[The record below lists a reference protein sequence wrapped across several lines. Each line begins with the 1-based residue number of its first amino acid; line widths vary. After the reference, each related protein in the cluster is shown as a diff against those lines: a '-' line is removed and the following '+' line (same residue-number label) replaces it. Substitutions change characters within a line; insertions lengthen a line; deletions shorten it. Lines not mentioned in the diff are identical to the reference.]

1 MQERQAILQQYWGH
15 DNFRGSQ
22 SSIIESVLSG
32 KDVLALMPTGGGKS
46 ICYQVPAMVQEGLC
60 IVVSPLV
67 ALIQDQVNQLKNKG
81 IKAIALTGGIPFDEL
96 NDLLDNCLYG
106 NYKFLYL
113 SPERLQQPLIQER
126 IQEMNVNLI
135 AIDEAHCI
143 SQWGNDFRPA
153 YLQCAILKELVPQVP
168 IIALTATATPRV
180 VDDIVQN
187 LKLSPVQIFK
197 DSFSRSNI
205 AFIVKRTEDKLFQ
218 LKNYMGKV
226 SGSSIV
232 YVRSRK
238 MSVSLAKFL
247 NENGFSA
254 AHFHGGMT
262 KSEKEDKLNLWLYG
276 TIQTM
281 VATNAFGMGVDKPDV
296 RFVVHYQIP
305 DSLESYYQEAGRA
318 GRDGKPSVAMVLTS
332 EEDKQRARQQ
342 FLAAL
347 PDVAFVKKVYS
358 NLNNYFQVSYGEL
371 VMEPMAF
378 KFNAFCKRYELEPN
392 LAFNALRILDQNSV
406 LSLSEQFQE
415 KTTLQF
421 VASKAAI
428 FQYLEKNRKSAP
440 IIQTVLRTYGGITDY
455 ETKIDLSLLHRK
467 TGMRETQLKE
477 IFQQLANDGIV
488 NYHNQSSDLE
498 IHFLVPREDD
508 VTINVFAKKVKE
520 LNAVKQYNLE
530 AMLGYIENN
539 KECRSRYLLKYFGE
553 DTHENCGTCDI
564 CTAKGK
570 RTSPHQLE
578 ERILELLDLG
588 PHSSRK
594 LESATGADDKE
605 LLKALQFLL
614 EDGKVQLNFKNEYV
628 KK

>member
-1 MQERQAILQQYWGH
+1 MQETRAILQQYWGH

-22 SSIIESVLSG
+22 SNIIETLLSG

-46 ICYQVPAMVQEGLC
+46 ICYQVPAMAQEGLC

-67 ALIQDQVNQLKNKG
+67 ALIQDQVSQLKNRG

-96 NDLLDNCLYG
+96 NDLMDNCLYG

-113 SPERLQQPLIQER
+113 SPERLQQSLIQER

-153 YLQCAILKELVPQVP
+153 YLECAILKEIVPQVP
-168 IIALTATATPRV
+168 MIALTATATPRV

-205 AFIVKRTEDKLFQ
+205 AFKVKRTEDKLFQ
-218 LKNYMGKV
+218 LKNYMEKV

-238 MSVSLAKFL
+238 ISVSLSKFL

-262 KSEKEDKLNLWLYG
+262 KSEKEEKLNLWLNG
-276 TIQTM
+276 SIQTM

-296 RFVVHYQIP
+296 RLVIHYQIP

-318 GRDGKPSVAMVLTS
+318 GRDGKPSTAILLTS
-332 EEDKQRARQQ
+332 EEDKQRAQQQ

-347 PDVAFVKKVYS
+347 PDVGFVKKLYA
-358 NLNNYFQVSYGEL
+358 NLNNYFQIPYGEL

-378 KFNAFCKRYELEPN
+378 KFNAFCTRYDLEPN
-392 LAFNALRILDQNSV
+392 MTFNALRMLDQNSV

-421 VASKAAI
+421 VSSKAEI
-428 FQYLEKNRKSAP
+428 FHYLDKHRKSAP

-455 ETKIDLSLLHRK
+455 ETKIDLALLHRK
-467 TGMRETQLKE
+467 TGVKETQLKT
-477 IFQQLANDGIV
+477 IFRQLADDGIV
-488 NYHNQSSDLE
+488 IYHNFSSDLE
-498 IHFLVPREDD
+498 IQFLVPREDD
-508 VTINVFAKKVKE
+508 ITINPFAKKIRE
-520 LNAVKQYNLE
+520 LNAVKQNNMD
-530 AMLGYIENN
+530 AMLGYIENK

-553 DTHENCGTCDI
+553 DTQENCGTCDI
-564 CTAKGK
+564 CTAKSK
-570 RTSPHQLE
+570 RTPPHQLE

-588 PHSSRK
+588 PYSSRK
-594 LESATGADDKE
+594 LESATGADEKE